1 MSTLSYAASD
11 SATMLRRNLRHAIR
25 YPSLTLSVAGMPL
38 IFLLLFVYVFG
49 GAMGAGIGGLGGGRT
64 QYLSYITPGIVLM
77 TLASGSITTSVA
89 VCVDMTGGIIDRFRT
104 MAISRASLLT
114 GHVIG
119 SVITTMFSTA
129 LVLGVAV
136 ALGFRPDAGPLEW
149 VAAAGVLT
157 MVTFALTWLS
167 VAFGVFAKSPESASN
182 LPLPLSLLPMM
193 GSGFVPTGSMPSGLR
208 WFAEYQPFTPMI
220 ETLRGLLTGTA
231 IGHSAAV
238 SAAWSAGIA
247 LVGYAWAKTRFNRA
261 RTH

>member
-1 MSTLSYAASD
+1 MSTLSYAAID
-11 SATMLRRNLRHAIR
+11 SATMLRRNLRHALR

-38 IFLLLFVYVFG
+38 IFLLIFVYVFG
-49 GAMGAGIGGLGGGRT
+49 GALGAGIGGMSGGRT
-64 QYLSYITPGIVLM
+64 QYLSYITPGIILM
-77 TLASGSITTSVA
+77 TVASGAITTSVA
-89 VCVDMTGGIIDRFRT
+89 VCVDMIDGIIDRFRT
-104 MAISRASLLT
+104 MPIARASLLT

-119 SVITTMFSTA
+119 SVIITMISTA
-129 LVLGVAV
+129 IVVGVAV

-149 VAAAGVLT
+149 VAAVGVLA

-167 VAFGVFAKSPESASN
+167 VAFGVFAKTPESASN

-193 GSGFVPTGSMPSGLR
+193 GSGFVPTDSMPAGLR

-238 SAAWSAGIA
+238 SAAWCAGIA
-247 LVGYAWAKTRFNRA
+247 LVGYAWARTRFNRS